1 MALGYE
7 KEVKR
12 QLTRAQ
18 IERRER
24 RKQRMLGA
32 GMEGKVALHAAMS
45 KKVDAKPEARKL
57 PTNLSIAY
65 FRKKADEKRRAA
77 AAKRV
82 TEAGRRAAAPVK
94 PVYPIHKTLKR
105 ESEPA
110 PSAPVVPETVKPV
123 VKTTPE
129 ASTAK
134 IIAARKRKQTE
145 IIAAREA
152 RTAKIIADRKRKAT
166 EIIAAREARTA
177 KIIAARKRKEAER
190 IAARK
195 RKEAERKTTT
205 TTTAQARRRA
215 VAAAENEAAKKLKR
229 EREEKIIKTVKGA
242 GAYIGKGLTALGEWG
257 TERKQKLAADRAT
270 TSRWLKLSRDERKKW
285 GSIENFKQGSPT
297 AVAGLKKGGL
307 VKKSVATKIS
317 HKKFIAKKP
326 SRKKSIDGIARK
338 GHTKAP
344 HK

>member
-110 PSAPVVPETVKPV
+110 PSAPVVSETVKSV

-129 ASTAK
+129 AS
-134 IIAARKRKQTE
+134 
-145 IIAAREA
+145 
-152 RTAKIIADRKRKAT
+152 
-166 EIIAAREARTA
+166 TA

>member
-32 GMEGKVALHAAMS
+32 GMEGKVDLHAAMS
-45 KKVDAKPEARKL
+45 KKIDAKPEARKL

-110 PSAPVVPETVKPV
+110 PSAPVVSETVKSV

-134 IIAARKRKQTE
+134 